1 MPSYN
6 FFEPKKQEEK
16 AKVDFVEFKLNT
28 EERNALRRPKQ
39 DEEGDK
45 KSFMARKMP
54 DFNLNSVVGFPK
66 PNTPKKLTTFDEFK
80 LTTNQRGDSKA

>member
-1 MPSYN
+1 
-6 FFEPKKQEEK
+6 
-16 AKVDFVEFKLNT
+16 
-28 EERNALRRPKQ
+28 
-39 DEEGDK
+39 
-45 KSFMARKMP
+45 MARKMP